1 MAGVRSGGVER
12 RFIDMKREM
21 VDLTNLAFGM
31 GKMGRLTT
39 LNMVPV
45 VAGDSI
51 SLDVGGLMRFTPLRR
66 QLVQDAQVD
75 ILTCFVPHRHI
86 YSNWETFVTQGQ
98 DETQDLQTVDAGT
111 GNSWD
116 EFAAIPWMHSGE
128 VPLWAVQGYC
138 NI

>member
-66 QLVQDAQVD
+66 R
-75 ILTCFVPHRHI
+75 CCCP
-86 YSNWETFVTQGQ
+86 VT
-98 DETQDLQTVDAGT
+98 V
-111 GNSWD
+111 SS
-116 EFAAIPWMHSGE
+116 P
-128 VPLWAVQGYC
+128 C
-138 NI
+138 